1 MHPAHNDASHGLC
14 TLAGLANL
22 PYPASPTEPA
32 NRASP
37 ASLTRLTGPPNTD
50 PSRRPSHSTTLTRG
64 APQIAHPNLPHPNR
78 TPR

>member
-32 NRASP
+32 DRAP
-37 ASLTRLTGPPNTD
+37 LAGPTRLTGPSNMD
-50 PSRRPSHSTTLTRG
+50 PSRT
-64 APQIAHPNLPHPNR
+64 HPADPP
-78 TPR
+78 TVPP